1 MRFSGAPFGAP
12 LTFLAGVAC
21 RGVEPV
27 GMATT
32 SRSLT
37 VAEAAET
44 LGVSERTV
52 WRYLRSG
59 RLHGETIGPVGQ
71 QRTLIDASGIEA
83 IRSGRGGED
92 SAALQAEVDR
102 LSDEVA
108 GLRAE
113 RDQLRTAL
121 ASARVEMARLRKP
134 VSSRAGDM
142 VLAGLS
148 HLATRRGMRH
158 AHR

>member
-1 MRFSGAPFGAP
+1 
-12 LTFLAGVAC
+12 
-21 RGVEPV
+21 
-27 GMATT
+27 MATT

-83 IRSGRGGED
+83 IRSGRSGED

>member
-1 MRFSGAPFGAP
+1 M
-12 LTFLAGVAC
+12 
-21 RGVEPV
+21 GVETV

-32 SRSLT
+32 DHGMT
-37 VAEAAET
+37 VTEAAEA

-59 RLHGETIGPVGQ
+59 RLSGETLGPAGQ
-71 QRTLIDASGIEA
+71 QRTLIEPSDVEA
-83 IRSGRGGED
+83 VRAGRDGGNT
-92 SAALQAEVDR
+92 SALRADVER

-108 GLRAE
+108 ALRAE
-113 RDQLRTAL
+113 RDQLKTAL
-121 ASARVEMARLRKP
+121 GAARADIARLHRP
-134 VSSRAGDM
+134 VTQRAGDM

-148 HLATRRGMRH
+148 HLAARRGPRH

>member
-1 MRFSGAPFGAP
+1 
-12 LTFLAGVAC
+12 
-21 RGVEPV
+21 
-27 GMATT
+27 MATT

-37 VAEAAET
+37 VAEAAEV

-71 QRTLIDASGIEA
+71 QRTLIDASGVEA
-83 IRSGRGGED
+83 IQSGRGGED
-92 SAALQAEVDR
+92 TAALQAEVDR
-102 LSDEVA
+102 LSDELA
-108 GLRAE
+108 ALRAE